1 MVDKDE
7 ELGNQ
12 FSLSINTQTGLS
24 GTSQK
29 PTLYFTLSKSTQFV
43 QMNRGGEG
51 MKGGHAAKWQQWTV
65 KCTHRKTKLC
75 ILLME
80 RHVMRE
86 LECSW
91 IHWIFVRY
99 HLDLSFCRGNELTV
113 ELLSSKAHCSRSC
126 FLFLFLNLIIIKL
139 PCCPMSTFCP
149 SWLCCFEIL
158 AQLRKSVHKNHIW
171 HKLTL
176 PAAIIAKW
184 HRNHVTMNSQKK
196 FQEPICFSKS
206 L

>member
-29 PTLYFTLSKSTQFV
+29 TTLYFTLSKSTQFV

-51 MKGGHAAKWQQWTV
+51 GGRGGHAAKWQQWTV

-86 LECSW
+86 LEYS
-91 IHWIFVRY
+91 
-99 HLDLSFCRGNELTV
+99 
-113 ELLSSKAHCSRSC
+113 
-126 FLFLFLNLIIIKL
+126 
-139 PCCPMSTFCP
+139 
-149 SWLCCFEIL
+149 
-158 AQLRKSVHKNHIW
+158 
-171 HKLTL
+171 
-176 PAAIIAKW
+176 
-184 HRNHVTMNSQKK
+184 
-196 FQEPICFSKS
+196 
-206 L
+206 